1 MELQGLN
8 KHEALTALSERYGC
22 PWIEYD
28 EQITA
33 PLLLLLRLDLE
44 ELKKEGWFPR
54 RIENGR
60 ADVIASAP
68 SPELAQRIK
77 TLLGCEAVDF
87 QVTLPADLYR
97 IIENN
102 QDINPGF
109 SPSAGRTPLARVR
122 TYLAGRRSLF
132 AHYRTLLAKARTG
145 LAFVRTGFA
154 FITIS
159 LLFVRILGT
168 GYFLILELPLLV
180 TGTIMLLD
188 GLKWYFPVRK
198 IYAGLPVCATTEPT
212 GGTSVLEVYNETDT
226 PFFKRTG
233 VVPGAAEL
241 RNGWS
246 SLSPVMRR
254 RYLAS
259 DRTDF
264 AEERTV
270 LACFRTRMA
279 MARTGLAFTRSG
291 LAFLSLGFGLIRH
304 FHASRWLPFDL
315 GLIVIG
321 GLMAIEGFF
330 WYFHGGRQAGVEGLI
345 SVKKKFSMSSIWDSF
360 FPHQHPLPAGT
371 DEQARPLPVKSS
383 YAPGVWATTGVALE
397 RTVLAERR
405 NVMARLRTVMARART
420 GFAFIRTGRSIFMIG
435 VAFLMYFYG
444 SNDIGWSIFTYS
456 MIVIGL
462 VLMADGFYWALPAE
476 RIKSEFPYCYCD
488 MEITIPDYGTP
499 GRFWK
504 KAVFSNE

>member
-22 PWIEYD
+22 PWLEYD

-33 PLLLLLRLDLE
+33 PLLLLLRFDLE

-60 ADVIASAP
+60 AAVIALTP
-68 SPELAQRIK
+68 GPELAQRIK
-77 TLLGCEAVDF
+77 NLLGCEAVDF
-87 QVTLPADLYR
+87 QVTLPADLYH

-102 QDINPGF
+102 QDVNPGF
-109 SPSAGRTPLARVR
+109 PPSAGRTPLARVR
-122 TYLAGRRSLF
+122 TYLTGGRSLF
-132 AHYRTLLAKARTG
+132 AYYRTLLAKARTG
-145 LAFVRTGFA
+145 LAFVRTGFS

-159 LLFVRILGT
+159 LLFVQILGA
-168 GYFLILELPLLV
+168 GYLLFLEVPLLV
-180 TGTIMLLD
+180 TGIIMLYD
-188 GLKWYFPVRK
+188 GIKWYLPVRK
-198 IYAGLPVCATTEPT
+198 IYGGLPVCTATEPT
-212 GGTSVLEVYNETDT
+212 DGTSVLEVYNETEV
-226 PFFKRTG
+226 PFFIRSG
-233 VVPGAAEL
+233 IVPGAAEL
-241 RNGWS
+241 RAGWT

-264 AEERTV
+264 AEERTL

-291 LAFLSLGFGLIRH
+291 IAFLGLGFGLVRH
-304 FHASRWLPFDL
+304 FHDSRWLSFDL
-315 GLIVIG
+315 GLIVVG
-321 GLMAIEGFF
+321 GLMIIEGFF
-330 WYFHGGRQAGVEGLI
+330 WYFNGGRQAGVEGLV
-345 SVKKKFSMSSIWDSF
+345 SVKKNFFMPSIWDSF
-360 FPHQHPLPAGT
+360 FPHKHPLSGAGEPT
-371 DEQARPLPVKSS
+371 RPLPVKSS
-383 YAPGVWATTGVALE
+383 YAPGVWATTGLALE

-405 NVMARLRTVMARART
+405 SVMSRLRTVMARART
-420 GFAFIRTGRSIFMIG
+420 GFAFVRTGRSIFLVG
-435 VAFLMYFYG
+435 VAFFLYFYG
-444 SNDIGWSIFTYS
+444 SSGIGWSIFTYVM
-456 MIVIGL
+456 MIIGL

-476 RIKSEFPYCYCD
+476 RIKSQFPYCYCD
-488 MEITIPDYGTP
+488 MEMPIPDYGTP